1 MNKVK
6 NRLALLLAAIIIAGS
21 LWEPVF
27 AVSRGSAGAARG
39 ASAEIGLED
48 PAQVTETEP
57 LDLVP
62 DGGEPEEPQTDT
74 WTVRI
79 DFNGGYMP
87 ATRFDDETQ
96 QYIDLPSSYTKKVK
110 KGEELGEYIY
120 DARHTEAHT
129 ALAGWSVEAED
140 GTQITSLTKYQPR
153 GYVPTGNCTIRAV
166 WGEAYRVTLDLDGGY
181 FNRTI
186 WDDASKSYLDK
197 PGKVTVKAICGQ
209 HADLYATYAQP
220 DPSNPEWKLLGWSLE
235 KGGES
240 VTPDDMYFYTPVSDC
255 TLYPVWNKKT
265 DAITLDKASLNLY
278 AGASGKLTVAV
289 EPADA
294 TDPSVSWKS
303 SDTKIA
309 TVDQKGQVK
318 AVAKGTATITATAND
333 GSNVTAS
340 CTVTVRQPVT
350 GVSLNRTSLALYKG
364 GTFTLKATLAPS
376 DAYNKKVTWKSSN
389 TAVATVTSAG
399 LVTGV
404 KKGTV
409 TITATAADGSRK
421 YASCKVTVRQPVTS
435 VKLNKT
441 TLTLNRGRSFTIKA
455 TLAPSDAYNKK
466 VTWKSSNKAVATV
479 TSAGVVKGVKKGTV
493 TITATAADGS
503 KKYASCKVTV
513 RQPVTSVKLNKTVL
527 TLNRGKSFTLR
538 ATAAPSN
545 ANNKNVRWTT
555 SNKAVA
561 TVTSK
566 GVVKGIKKGTVTITA
581 TAADGSGKKATCR
594 ITVK

>member
-6 NRLALLLAAIIIAGS
+6 NRLALLLAAILIAGS
-21 LWEPVF
+21 LQEPVF
-27 AVSRGSAGAARG
+27 AVSNGSAGAARS

-62 DGGEPEEPQTDT
+62 DGGEPEEP
-74 WTVRI
+74 
-79 DFNGGYMP
+79 G
-87 ATRFDDETQ
+87 
-96 QYIDLPSSYTKKVK
+96 PS
-110 KGEELGEYIY
+110 
-120 DARHTEAHT
+120 
-129 ALAGWSVEAED
+129 
-140 GTQITSLTKYQPR
+140 Q
-153 GYVPTGNCTIRAV
+153 
-166 WGEAYRVTLDLDGGY
+166 
-181 FNRTI
+181 
-186 WDDASKSYLDK
+186 
-197 PGKVTVKAICGQ
+197 
-209 HADLYATYAQP
+209 
-220 DPSNPEWKLLGWSLE
+220 E
-235 KGGES
+235 KIE
-240 VTPDDMYFYTPVSDC
+240 V
-255 TLYPVWNKKT
+255 
-265 DAITLDKASLNLY
+265 ITLDKASLNLY
-278 AGASGKLTVAV
+278 AGASGKLTAAV

-303 SDTKIA
+303 SNTKVA

-350 GVSLNRTSLALYKG
+350 SVSLNKTNLALYKG
-364 GTFTLKATLAPS
+364 RTFTLKATLAPSDAYNKKVNWKSSNTAIATVTSAGVVRGVKKGTATITATSADGSKKYASCTVTVRQPVTSVKLNKTALTLNRGRSFTLKATLAPS
-376 DAYNKKVTWKSSN
+376 DAYNKKVTWKSGN
-389 TAVATVTSAG
+389 T
-399 LVTGV
+399 
-404 KKGTV
+404 
-409 TITATAADGSRK
+409 
-421 YASCKVTVRQPVTS
+421 
-435 VKLNKT
+435 
-441 TLTLNRGRSFTIKA
+441 
-455 TLAPSDAYNKK
+455 
-466 VTWKSSNKAVATV
+466 AVATV

-513 RQPVTSVKLNKTVL
+513 RQPVTSVKLNKTTL

-561 TVTSK
+561 TVTAK